1 MLGHLDGKK
10 TGPGPRVQEPDP
22 VHKGRQAELP
32 EGEGLGAGVGEDG
45 GGSGVCVL
53 LFFSFFS
60 SLLPLITC

>member
-1 MLGHLDGKK
+1 MERKLAQ
-10 TGPGPRVQEPDP
+10 GPGYRNQNP

-53 LFFSFFS
+53 LFSSFFS